1 MVVVESVVVLSF
13 LTMMRHFKNKKGKF
27 YVYDNLCFLW
37 CIYSFKLRF
46 DCSAGCID
54 GSGVYGYQRNEMALL
69 SYGIATASALMFNYL
84 PFKEEFIVGT
94 IMLSGLAFKMNKP
107 LVGVQCAFVA
117 LDLRF
122 ALALQSSL
130 EGRSIIPLN
139 SKGN

>member
-1 MVVVESVVVLSF
+1 MSMITYASYGASTALSYGLIAPLAALTGVVS
-13 LTMMRHFKNKKGKF
+13 MAN
-27 YVYDNLCFLW
+27 
-37 CIYSFKLRF
+37 
-46 DCSAGCID
+46 
-54 GSGVYGYQRNEMALL
+54 QRNEMALL